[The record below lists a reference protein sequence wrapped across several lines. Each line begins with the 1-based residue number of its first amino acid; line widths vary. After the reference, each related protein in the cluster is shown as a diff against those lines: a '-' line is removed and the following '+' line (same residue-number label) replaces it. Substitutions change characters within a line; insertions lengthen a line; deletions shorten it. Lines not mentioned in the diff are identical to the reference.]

1 MVTARRRGCEGA
13 FCQVGLVLAG
23 MPDHEKRDAEQ
34 EHMNVPLPSEDE
46 AEMSSDD
53 GSTVVAN
60 KKTKTGETSR
70 IRPPLTNPAYNK
82 QGARARKTPA
92 RRTHDPASQ
101 PAPSTSAG
109 SSPASAEPAPQA
121 PKKMQVKPLFV
132 FVDQAH
138 SYPVIKAALDAALL
152 EKWSCISRG
161 HDQLMVHTAT
171 VTEYHRAVKALEA
184 AGVQH
189 SVLLQRDEIP
199 NKFVFCRVHS
209 SMDKAFIQG
218 EFQRM
223 GLPVQN
229 FWFLTNRQTRQPI
242 NKLVVE
248 LPKAINTDKVY
259 AIKSFGGLNIRVE
272 DYRHPK
278 GPLQCGNCQRF
289 GHSGKGCRASPVCRW
304 CSQGHKTEVC
314 PQGGDKKQMKCA
326 RCDGP
331 HSANYRGC
339 MAFKRENWR
348 HLPQQERKERELQS
362 KRAMRDNRRAA
373 AAAPVPPPPQ
383 HAGPSGCQPQPPR
396 QAWRAPSY
404 PAPQQYNQ
412 YTALADSEF
421 LKVVQQSKT
430 FAQDPNLAQVLEP
443 MCQLMAIWCNPAMSL
458 QDKVQAT
465 MGFCGGVAVWQC
477 GGVCSGVAVWLCGG
491 VQVWQ
496 CGGVVVWQCGSV
508 VVWQCGGVAVMKRA
522 RLEQTAW
529 RDAAEVREARSDNR
543 LACPLA
549 PAAEEVFSEQRLS
562 HVSRLSRAASQ
573 ISLEITYHAASPH
586 LGAEIQ
592 ARIAR
597 GWTRCC
603 ATLICNT
610 NTRIMKMSPRRAWSG
625 VMLLAAMLCNADA
638 RAVCERCVCSNEIL
652 DCSNRTLEAHLS
664 ASDWTEA
671 MRTSP
676 AISTA
681 RFDFNQIVHVTP
693 FPALPLTSLSLSHN
707 SIVRV
712 DKFAFQNLTNLTEL
726 DLSYNQLTS
735 DQLTADVFKG
745 TYAPSEYQPLQAMRV
760 LKLGNNALHMLHSD
774 LFVHLPELE
783 VLLLEKNEFYVLDH
797 VTVMAL
803 SSLPNLKVLDL
814 SYNDMRTFPD
824 TLLHSTRL
832 LARLSLEGNQLTRV
846 PQGLAN
852 SHRLEHLS
860 LSDNPI
866 QAIDADTGFPWLP
879 YLKSLQLSYMGQL
892 ERIGAGGLSRLTG
905 LEELHCNHNPR
916 LRVVDEAA
924 LSRSE
929 DGNSQAT
936 WPPLRKLWLNDN
948 VLGYLSSRLV
958 DRWDKLD
965 VIDIQMNPWICDCE
979 NQWVVSTLVK
989 VVESKNPDLVEG
1001 IMCGAPEEMKG
1012 RRAADL
1018 EARRYNMRCL
1028 DVDGAH
1034 PERDGVLLI
1043 GVLVGAL
1050 VAAPA
1055 TLAAVFLWRKAQ
1067 QLLQGRRAQAYSR
1080 AYYTRATSHDDIAP

>member
-1 MVTARRRGCEGA
+1 
-13 FCQVGLVLAG
+13 

-53 GSTVVAN
+53 GFTVVAN

-92 RRTHDPASQ
+92 RRTQDPESQ

-412 YTALADSEF
+412 YTVLADRYETEYPVIANPWRPRGQPQTQRPPKKNLTGHKNGKGRQPPVEQPAPRQEQPATRSPPPPPKAPEQPITRAAPAATDMQVEQAQTVQPTAPLQPSPVIKPAPGPSEF

-465 MGFCGGVAVWQC
+465 MGF
-477 GGVCSGVAVWLCGG
+477 
-491 VQVWQ
+491 
-496 CGGVVVWQCGSV
+496 
-508 VVWQCGGVAVMKRA
+508 
-522 RLEQTAW
+522 
-529 RDAAEVREARSDNR
+529 
-543 LACPLA
+543 
-549 PAAEEVFSEQRLS
+549 
-562 HVSRLSRAASQ
+562 
-573 ISLEITYHAASPH
+573 
-586 LGAEIQ
+586 
-592 ARIAR
+592 
-597 GWTRCC
+597 
-603 ATLICNT
+603 
-610 NTRIMKMSPRRAWSG
+610 
-625 VMLLAAMLCNADA
+625 
-638 RAVCERCVCSNEIL
+638 
-652 DCSNRTLEAHLS
+652 
-664 ASDWTEA
+664 
-671 MRTSP
+671 
-676 AISTA
+676 
-681 RFDFNQIVHVTP
+681 VT
-693 FPALPLTSLSLSHN
+693 
-707 SIVRV
+707 
-712 DKFAFQNLTNLTEL
+712 
-726 DLSYNQLTS
+726 
-735 DQLTADVFKG
+735 
-745 TYAPSEYQPLQAMRV
+745 
-760 LKLGNNALHMLHSD
+760 
-774 LFVHLPELE
+774 
-783 VLLLEKNEFYVLDH
+783 
-797 VTVMAL
+797 
-803 SSLPNLKVLDL
+803 
-814 SYNDMRTFPD
+814 
-824 TLLHSTRL
+824 
-832 LARLSLEGNQLTRV
+832 
-846 PQGLAN
+846 
-852 SHRLEHLS
+852 
-860 LSDNPI
+860 
-866 QAIDADTGFPWLP
+866 
-879 YLKSLQLSYMGQL
+879 
-892 ERIGAGGLSRLTG
+892 
-905 LEELHCNHNPR
+905 
-916 LRVVDEAA
+916 
-924 LSRSE
+924 
-929 DGNSQAT
+929 
-936 WPPLRKLWLNDN
+936 
-948 VLGYLSSRLV
+948 
-958 DRWDKLD
+958 
-965 VIDIQMNPWICDCE
+965 
-979 NQWVVSTLVK
+979 
-989 VVESKNPDLVEG
+989 
-1001 IMCGAPEEMKG
+1001 
-1012 RRAADL
+1012 
-1018 EARRYNMRCL
+1018 
-1028 DVDGAH
+1028 
-1034 PERDGVLLI
+1034 
-1043 GVLVGAL
+1043 
-1050 VAAPA
+1050 
-1055 TLAAVFLWRKAQ
+1055 TLAASFNGQ
-1067 QLLQGRRAQAYSR
+1067 QS
-1080 AYYTRATSHDDIAP
+1080 